1 MEAQKNVDTAPDVLT
16 TRMSEKEIQE
26 RLKIMLEKFENVRGI
41 NNHMGSKL
49 TEDEKRMEAVMQ
61 VLKKKVCFS

>member
-1 MEAQKNVDTAPDVLT
+1 
-16 TRMSEKEIQE
+16 MSEEEIQE

-49 TEDEKRMEAVMQ
+49 TEDEKGWKR
-61 VLKKKVCFS
+61 LCRF